1 MSNTIKFSSLSS
13 VTASSNRQSR
23 LKWKQQRAKVVF
35 VRASTNKKDDDDTFP
50 ADASKNVREEEDK
63 NQATTTTQQ
72 QPPLFDAQILQLK
85 SNIYALAATTSRGAE
100 ASADEKEKMQKKIS
114 ELNRLNPT
122 PMPARSELING
133 QWELVYTDTYAFRA
147 SPFFWQLGKALNENA
162 NLFYDAHAHQTSL
175 FGGGVGR
182 VIQEIDTNDMTLTS
196 DCIVKAS
203 VGIPFVGFAPI
214 FSGFGSVISKANI
227 IGGGGEEA
235 NDKLYCVMESTT
247 IRQDD
252 TEVIPAL
259 NFLNNT
265 VVPVGEVFENIVEGG
280 TPPPTVEMKVSYLDE
295 ETRVSSLED
304 GSILLFKRVVA

>member
-1 MSNTIKFSSLSS
+1 M
-13 VTASSNRQSR
+13 ASSTVSLRGVTSSFASFSTRQHRQQEQRKR
-23 LKWKQQRAKVVF
+23 LKAV
-35 VRASTNKKDDDDTFP
+35 VRASSSSDDDI
-50 ADASKNVREEEDK
+50 E
-63 NQATTTTQQ
+63 NQKPNEKRATTTAETSTAQL
-72 QPPLFDAQILQLK
+72 PLFDVQIQRLK
-85 SNIYALAATTSRGAE
+85 TDIYALAATTSRGAE
-100 ASADEKEKMQKKIS
+100 ATDVQKDVMQKKIA

-122 PMPARSELING
+122 PTPARSDLING
-133 QWELVYTDTYAFRA
+133 DWELAYADTYAFRA

-182 VIQEIDTNDMTLTS
+182 VVQNIDMQNMTLTS
-196 DCIVKAS
+196 DCVVKAS

-214 FSGFGSVISKANI
+214 FSGYGSVISKANI

-235 NDKLYCVMESTT
+235 NDRLFCVMESTT

-265 VVPVGEVFENIVEGG
+265 VVPVGEVFENVVGGG
-280 TPPPTVEMKVSYLDE
+280 TPPPTVEMKVLYLDE

-304 GSILLFKRVVA
+304 GSILLFKRVV

>member
-1 MSNTIKFSSLSS
+1 M
-13 VTASSNRQSR
+13 ASSTVSLRGVTSSFASFSTRQHRQQEQRKR
-23 LKWKQQRAKVVF
+23 LKGV
-35 VRASTNKKDDDDTFP
+35 VRASSSSDDDIENQKP
-50 ADASKNVREEEDK
+50 NEK
-63 NQATTTTQQ
+63 QATTTAETSTAQL
-72 QPPLFDAQILQLK
+72 PLFDVQIQRLK
-85 SNIYALAATTSRGAE
+85 TDIYALAATTSRGAE
-100 ASADEKEKMQKKIS
+100 ATDVQKDAMQKKIA

-122 PMPARSELING
+122 PTPARSDLING
-133 QWELVYTDTYAFRA
+133 DWELAYADTYAFRA

-182 VIQEIDTNDMTLTS
+182 VVQNIDMQNMTLTS
-196 DCIVKAS
+196 DCVVKAS

-214 FSGFGSVISKANI
+214 FSGYGSVISKANI

-235 NDKLYCVMESTT
+235 NDRLFCVMESTT

-265 VVPVGEVFENIVEGG
+265 VVPVGEVFENVVGGG
-280 TPPPTVEMKVSYLDE
+280 TPPPTVEMKVLYLDE

-304 GSILLFKRVVA
+304 GSILLFKRVV

>member
-1 MSNTIKFSSLSS
+1 MASSS
-13 VTASSNRQSR
+13 VSLRGVTSSFASFSTRQHRQQEQRKR
-23 LKWKQQRAKVVF
+23 LKGV
-35 VRASTNKKDDDDTFP
+35 VRASASADDDI
-50 ADASKNVREEEDK
+50 E
-63 NQATTTTQQ
+63 NQKPNEKRATTTAETSTAQL
-72 QPPLFDAQILQLK
+72 PLFDAQIQRLK
-85 SNIYALAATTSRGAE
+85 TDIYALAATTSRGAE
-100 ASADEKEKMQKKIS
+100 ATDVQKDVMQKKIA

-122 PMPARSELING
+122 PTPARSDLING
-133 QWELVYTDTYAFRA
+133 DWELAYADTYAFRA

-182 VIQEIDTNDMTLTS
+182 VVQNIDMQNMTLTS
-196 DCIVKAS
+196 DCVVKAS

-214 FSGFGSVISKANI
+214 FSGYGSVISKANI

-235 NDKLYCVMESTT
+235 NDRLFCVMESTT

-265 VVPVGEVFENIVEGG
+265 VVPVGEVFENVVGGG
-280 TPPPTVEMKVSYLDE
+280 TPPPTVEMKVLYLDE

-304 GSILLFKRVVA
+304 GSILLFKRVV

>member
-1 MSNTIKFSSLSS
+1 MASSS
-13 VTASSNRQSR
+13 VSLRGVTSSFASFSTRQHRQQEQRKR
-23 LKWKQQRAKVVF
+23 LKGV
-35 VRASTNKKDDDDTFP
+35 VRASSSSDDDI
-50 ADASKNVREEEDK
+50 E
-63 NQATTTTQQ
+63 NQKPNEKRATTTAETSTAQL
-72 QPPLFDAQILQLK
+72 PLFDAQIQRLK
-85 SNIYALAATTSRGAE
+85 TDIYALAATTSRGAE
-100 ASADEKEKMQKKIS
+100 ATDVQKDAMQKKIA

-122 PMPARSELING
+122 PMPARSDLING
-133 QWELVYTDTYAFRA
+133 DWELAYTDTYAFRA

-182 VIQEIDTNDMTLTS
+182 VVQNIDMQNMTLTS
-196 DCIVKAS
+196 DCVVKAS

-214 FSGFGSVISKANI
+214 FSGYGSVISKANI

-235 NDKLYCVMESTT
+235 NDRLFCVMESTT

-265 VVPVGEVFENIVEGG
+265 VVPVGEVFENVVGGG
-280 TPPPTVEMKVSYLDE
+280 TPPPTVEMKVLYLDE

-304 GSILLFKRVVA
+304 GSILLFKRVV

>member
-1 MSNTIKFSSLSS
+1 MASSS
-13 VTASSNRQSR
+13 VSLRGVTSSFASFSTRQHRQQEQRKR
-23 LKWKQQRAKVVF
+23 LKGV
-35 VRASTNKKDDDDTFP
+35 VRASSSSDDDI
-50 ADASKNVREEEDK
+50 E
-63 NQATTTTQQ
+63 NQKPNEKRATTTAETSTAQL
-72 QPPLFDAQILQLK
+72 PLFDVQIQRLK
-85 SNIYALAATTSRGAE
+85 TDIYALAATTSRGAE
-100 ASADEKEKMQKKIS
+100 ATDVQKDVMQKKIA

-122 PMPARSELING
+122 PTPARSDLING
-133 QWELVYTDTYAFRA
+133 DWELAYADTYAFRA

-182 VIQEIDTNDMTLTS
+182 VVQNIDMQNMTLTS
-196 DCIVKAS
+196 DCVVKAS

-214 FSGFGSVISKANI
+214 FSGYGSVISKANI

-235 NDKLYCVMESTT
+235 NDRLFCVMESTT

-265 VVPVGEVFENIVEGG
+265 VVPVGEVFENVVGGG
-280 TPPPTVEMKVSYLDE
+280 TPPPTVEMKVLYLDE

-304 GSILLFKRVVA
+304 GSILLFKRVV

>member
-1 MSNTIKFSSLSS
+1 MASSS
-13 VTASSNRQSR
+13 VSLRGVTSSFASFSTRQHRQQEQRKR
-23 LKWKQQRAKVVF
+23 LKGV
-35 VRASTNKKDDDDTFP
+35 VRASSSSDDDIENQKP
-50 ADASKNVREEEDK
+50 NEK
-63 NQATTTTQQ
+63 QATTTAETSTAQL
-72 QPPLFDAQILQLK
+72 PLFDAQIQRLK
-85 SNIYALAATTSRGAE
+85 TDIYALAATTSRGAE
-100 ASADEKEKMQKKIS
+100 ATDVQKDVMQKKIA

-122 PMPARSELING
+122 PTPARSDLING
-133 QWELVYTDTYAFRA
+133 DWELAYADTYAFRA

-182 VIQEIDTNDMTLTS
+182 VVQNIDMQNMTLTS
-196 DCIVKAS
+196 DCVVKAS

-214 FSGFGSVISKANI
+214 FSGYGSVISKANI

-235 NDKLYCVMESTT
+235 NDRLFCVMESTT

-265 VVPVGEVFENIVEGG
+265 VVPVGEVFENVVGGG
-280 TPPPTVEMKVSYLDE
+280 TPPPTVEMKVLYLDE

-304 GSILLFKRVVA
+304 GSILLFKRVV

>member
-1 MSNTIKFSSLSS
+1 
-13 VTASSNRQSR
+13 
-23 LKWKQQRAKVVF
+23 LKAV
-35 VRASTNKKDDDDTFP
+35 VRASSSSDDDIENQKP
-50 ADASKNVREEEDK
+50 NEK
-63 NQATTTTQQ
+63 QATTTAETSTAQL
-72 QPPLFDAQILQLK
+72 PLFDAQIQRLK
-85 SNIYALAATTSRGAE
+85 TDIYALAATTSRGAE
-100 ASADEKEKMQKKIS
+100 ATDVQKDVMQKKIA

-122 PMPARSELING
+122 PTPARSDLING
-133 QWELVYTDTYAFRA
+133 DWELAYADTYAFRA

-182 VIQEIDTNDMTLTS
+182 VVQNIDMQNMTLTS

-214 FSGFGSVISKANI
+214 FSGYGSVISKANI

-235 NDKLYCVMESTT
+235 NDRLFCVMESTT

-265 VVPVGEVFENIVEGG
+265 VVPVGEVFENVVGGG
-280 TPPPTVEMKVSYLDE
+280 TPPPTVEMKVLYLDE

-304 GSILLFKRVVA
+304 GSILLFKRVV

>member
-1 MSNTIKFSSLSS
+1 MTSSSIRASLPIQSLS
-13 VTASSNRQSR
+13 ASSTRQR
-23 LKWKQQRAKVVF
+23 REWKRCH
-35 VRASTNKKDDDDTFP
+35 VRASSSSDDV
-50 ADASKNVREEEDK
+50 ADASTNNGEENPAEDK
-63 NQATTTTQQ
+63 ATMGAKATSATTQQ
-72 QPPLFDAQILQLK
+72 QPLFDTQIMQLK
-85 SNIYALAATTSRGAE
+85 SDIYALAATTSRGAE
-100 ASADEKEKMQKKIS
+100 ADSIQKEAMQKKIS

-182 VIQEIDTNDMTLTS
+182 VVQNINTIDMTLTS

-203 VGIPFVGFAPI
+203 VGIPFVGIAPI

-265 VVPVGEVFENIVEGG
+265 VVPVGEVFENIIGGG

-295 ETRVSSLED
+295 EMRVSSLED

>member
-1 MSNTIKFSSLSS
+1 MASSS
-13 VTASSNRQSR
+13 VSLRGVTSSFASFSTRQHRQQEQRKR
-23 LKWKQQRAKVVF
+23 LKGV
-35 VRASTNKKDDDDTFP
+35 VRASSSSDDDI
-50 ADASKNVREEEDK
+50 E
-63 NQATTTTQQ
+63 NQKPNEKRATTTAETSTAQL
-72 QPPLFDAQILQLK
+72 PLFDAQIQRLK
-85 SNIYALAATTSRGAE
+85 TDIYALAATTSRGAE
-100 ASADEKEKMQKKIS
+100 ATDVQKDVMQKKIA

-122 PMPARSELING
+122 PTPARSDLING
-133 QWELVYTDTYAFRA
+133 DWELAYADTYAFRA

-182 VIQEIDTNDMTLTS
+182 VVQNIDMQNMTLTS
-196 DCIVKAS
+196 DCVVKAS

-214 FSGFGSVISKANI
+214 FSGYGSVISKANI

-235 NDKLYCVMESTT
+235 NDRLFCVMESTT

-265 VVPVGEVFENIVEGG
+265 VVPVGEVFENVVGGG
-280 TPPPTVEMKVSYLDE
+280 TPPPTVEMKVMYLDE

-304 GSILLFKRVVA
+304 GSILLFKRVV

>member
-1 MSNTIKFSSLSS
+1 MASSS
-13 VTASSNRQSR
+13 VSLRGVTSSFASFSTRQHRQQEQRKR
-23 LKWKQQRAKVVF
+23 LKGV
-35 VRASTNKKDDDDTFP
+35 VRASASSDDDI
-50 ADASKNVREEEDK
+50 E
-63 NQATTTTQQ
+63 NQKPNEKRATTTAETSTAQL
-72 QPPLFDAQILQLK
+72 PLFDAQIQRLK
-85 SNIYALAATTSRGAE
+85 TDIYALAATTSRGAE
-100 ASADEKEKMQKKIS
+100 ATDVQKDVMQKKIA

-122 PMPARSELING
+122 PTPARSDLING
-133 QWELVYTDTYAFRA
+133 DWELAYTDTYAFRA

-182 VIQEIDTNDMTLTS
+182 VVQNIDMQNMTLTS
-196 DCIVKAS
+196 DCVVKAS

-214 FSGFGSVISKANI
+214 FSGYGSVISKANI

-235 NDKLYCVMESTT
+235 NDRLFCVMESTT

-252 TEVIPAL
+252 TELIPAL

-265 VVPVGEVFENIVEGG
+265 VVPVGEVFENVVGGG
-280 TPPPTVEMKVSYLDE
+280 TPPPTVEMKVLYLDE

-304 GSILLFKRVVA
+304 GSILLFKRVV

>member
-1 MSNTIKFSSLSS
+1 MASSS
-13 VTASSNRQSR
+13 VSLRGVTSSFASFSTRQHRQQEQRKR
-23 LKWKQQRAKVVF
+23 LKGV
-35 VRASTNKKDDDDTFP
+35 VRASSSSDDDI
-50 ADASKNVREEEDK
+50 E
-63 NQATTTTQQ
+63 NQKPNEKRATTTAETSTAQL
-72 QPPLFDAQILQLK
+72 PLFDAQIQRLK
-85 SNIYALAATTSRGAE
+85 TDIYALAATTSRGAE
-100 ASADEKEKMQKKIS
+100 ATDVQKDAMQKKIA

-122 PMPARSELING
+122 PTPARSDLING
-133 QWELVYTDTYAFRA
+133 DWELAYADTYAFRA

-182 VIQEIDTNDMTLTS
+182 VVQNIDMQNMTLTS

-214 FSGFGSVISKANI
+214 FSGYGSVISKANI

-235 NDKLYCVMESTT
+235 NDRLFCVMESTT

-265 VVPVGEVFENIVEGG
+265 VVPVGEVFENVVGGG
-280 TPPPTVEMKVSYLDE
+280 TPPPTVEMKVLYLDE

-304 GSILLFKRVVA
+304 GSILLFKRVV

>member
-1 MSNTIKFSSLSS
+1 MPSSS
-13 VTASSNRQSR
+13 VSLRGVTSSFASFSTRQHRQQEQRKR
-23 LKWKQQRAKVVF
+23 LKAV
-35 VRASTNKKDDDDTFP
+35 VRASSTSDDDI
-50 ADASKNVREEEDK
+50 E
-63 NQATTTTQQ
+63 NQKPNEKRATTTAETSTAQL
-72 QPPLFDAQILQLK
+72 PLFDAQIQRLK
-85 SNIYALAATTSRGAE
+85 TDIYALAATTSRGAE
-100 ASADEKEKMQKKIS
+100 ATDVQKDAMQKKIA

-122 PMPARSELING
+122 PTPARSDLING
-133 QWELVYTDTYAFRA
+133 DWELAYADTYAFRA

-182 VIQEIDTNDMTLTS
+182 VVQNIDMQNMTLTS
-196 DCIVKAS
+196 DCVVKAS

-214 FSGFGSVISKANI
+214 FSGYGSVISKANI

-235 NDKLYCVMESTT
+235 NDRLFCVMESTT

-265 VVPVGEVFENIVEGG
+265 VVPVGEVFENVVGGG
-280 TPPPTVEMKVSYLDE
+280 TPPPTVEMKVLYLDE

-304 GSILLFKRVVA
+304 GSILLFKRVV

>member
-1 MSNTIKFSSLSS
+1 MASSS
-13 VTASSNRQSR
+13 VSLRGVTSSFASFSTRQHRQQEQRKR
-23 LKWKQQRAKVVF
+23 LKAV
-35 VRASTNKKDDDDTFP
+35 VRASSSSDDDIENQKP
-50 ADASKNVREEEDK
+50 NEK
-63 NQATTTTQQ
+63 QATTTAETSTAQL
-72 QPPLFDAQILQLK
+72 PLFDAQIQRLK
-85 SNIYALAATTSRGAE
+85 TDIYALAATTSRGAE
-100 ASADEKEKMQKKIS
+100 ATDVQKDVMQKKIA

-122 PMPARSELING
+122 PTPARSDLING
-133 QWELVYTDTYAFRA
+133 DWELAYADTYAFRA

-182 VIQEIDTNDMTLTS
+182 VVQNIDMQNMTLTS
-196 DCIVKAS
+196 DCVVKAS

-214 FSGFGSVISKANI
+214 FSGYGSVISKANI

-235 NDKLYCVMESTT
+235 NDRLFCVMESTT

-265 VVPVGEVFENIVEGG
+265 VVPVGEVFENVVGGG
-280 TPPPTVEMKVSYLDE
+280 TPPPTVEMKVLYLDE

-304 GSILLFKRVVA
+304 GSILLFKRVV

>member
-1 MSNTIKFSSLSS
+1 MASSS
-13 VTASSNRQSR
+13 VSLRGVTSSFASFSTRQHRQQEQRKR
-23 LKWKQQRAKVVF
+23 LKGV
-35 VRASTNKKDDDDTFP
+35 VRASASSDDDI
-50 ADASKNVREEEDK
+50 E
-63 NQATTTTQQ
+63 NQKPNEKRATTTAETSTAQL
-72 QPPLFDAQILQLK
+72 PLFDAQIQRLK
-85 SNIYALAATTSRGAE
+85 TDIYALAATTSRGAE
-100 ASADEKEKMQKKIS
+100 ATDVQKDVMQKKIA

-122 PMPARSELING
+122 PTPARSDLING
-133 QWELVYTDTYAFRA
+133 DWELAYADTYAFRA

-182 VIQEIDTNDMTLTS
+182 VVQNIDMQNMTLTS
-196 DCIVKAS
+196 DCVVKAS

-214 FSGFGSVISKANI
+214 FSGYGSVISKANI

-235 NDKLYCVMESTT
+235 NDRLFCVMESTT

-265 VVPVGEVFENIVEGG
+265 VVPVGEVFENVVGGG
-280 TPPPTVEMKVSYLDE
+280 TPPPTVEMKVLYLDE

-304 GSILLFKRVVA
+304 GSILLFKRVV

>member
-1 MSNTIKFSSLSS
+1 MASSS
-13 VTASSNRQSR
+13 VSLRGVTSSFASFSTRQHRQQEQRKR
-23 LKWKQQRAKVVF
+23 LKAV
-35 VRASTNKKDDDDTFP
+35 VRASSSSDDDI
-50 ADASKNVREEEDK
+50 E
-63 NQATTTTQQ
+63 NQKPNEKRATTTAETSTAQL
-72 QPPLFDAQILQLK
+72 PLFDAQIQRLK
-85 SNIYALAATTSRGAE
+85 TDIYALAATTSRGAE
-100 ASADEKEKMQKKIS
+100 ATDVQKDAMQKKIA

-122 PMPARSELING
+122 PTPARSDLING
-133 QWELVYTDTYAFRA
+133 DWELAYADTYAFRA

-182 VIQEIDTNDMTLTS
+182 VVQNIDMQNMTLTS
-196 DCIVKAS
+196 DCVVKAS

-214 FSGFGSVISKANI
+214 FSGYGSVISKANI

-235 NDKLYCVMESTT
+235 NDRLFCVMESTT

-265 VVPVGEVFENIVEGG
+265 VVPVGEVFENVVGGG
-280 TPPPTVEMKVSYLDE
+280 TPPPTVEMKVLYLDE

-304 GSILLFKRVVA
+304 GSILLFKRVV

>member
-1 MSNTIKFSSLSS
+1 MASSS
-13 VTASSNRQSR
+13 VSLRGVTSSFASFSTRQHRQQEQRKR
-23 LKWKQQRAKVVF
+23 LKGV
-35 VRASTNKKDDDDTFP
+35 VRASASSDDDI
-50 ADASKNVREEEDK
+50 E
-63 NQATTTTQQ
+63 NQKPNEKRATTTAETSTAQL
-72 QPPLFDAQILQLK
+72 PLFDAQIQRLK
-85 SNIYALAATTSRGAE
+85 TDIYALAATTSRGAE
-100 ASADEKEKMQKKIS
+100 ATDVQKDAMQKKIA

-122 PMPARSELING
+122 PMPARSDLING
-133 QWELVYTDTYAFRA
+133 DWELAYADTYAFRA

-182 VIQEIDTNDMTLTS
+182 VVQNIDMQNMTLTS

-214 FSGFGSVISKANI
+214 FSGYGSVISKANI

-235 NDKLYCVMESTT
+235 NDRLFCVMESTT

-265 VVPVGEVFENIVEGG
+265 VVPVGEVFENVVGGG
-280 TPPPTVEMKVSYLDE
+280 TPPPTVEMKVLYLDE

-304 GSILLFKRVVA
+304 GSILLFKRVV

>member
-1 MSNTIKFSSLSS
+1 MASSS
-13 VTASSNRQSR
+13 VSLRGVTSSFASFSTRQHRQQEQRKR
-23 LKWKQQRAKVVF
+23 LKGV
-35 VRASTNKKDDDDTFP
+35 VRASSSSDDDI
-50 ADASKNVREEEDK
+50 E
-63 NQATTTTQQ
+63 NQKPNEKRATTTAETSTAQL
-72 QPPLFDAQILQLK
+72 PLFDAQIQRLK
-85 SNIYALAATTSRGAE
+85 TDIYALAATTSRGAE
-100 ASADEKEKMQKKIS
+100 ATDVQKDVMQKKIA

-122 PMPARSELING
+122 PTPARSDLING
-133 QWELVYTDTYAFRA
+133 DWELAYADTYAFRA

-182 VIQEIDTNDMTLTS
+182 VVQNIDMQNMTLTS
-196 DCIVKAS
+196 DCVVKAS

-214 FSGFGSVISKANI
+214 FSGYGSVISKANI

-235 NDKLYCVMESTT
+235 NDRLFCVMESTT

-265 VVPVGEVFENIVEGG
+265 VVPVGEVFENVVGGG
-280 TPPPTVEMKVSYLDE
+280 TPPPTVEMKVLYLDE

-304 GSILLFKRVVA
+304 GSISLFKRVV

>member
-1 MSNTIKFSSLSS
+1 MASSS
-13 VTASSNRQSR
+13 VSLRGVTSSFASFSTRQHRQQEQRKR
-23 LKWKQQRAKVVF
+23 LKAV
-35 VRASTNKKDDDDTFP
+35 VRASSSSDDDIENQKP
-50 ADASKNVREEEDK
+50 NEK
-63 NQATTTTQQ
+63 QATTTAETSTAQL
-72 QPPLFDAQILQLK
+72 PLFDAQIQRLK
-85 SNIYALAATTSRGAE
+85 TDIYALAATTSRGAE
-100 ASADEKEKMQKKIS
+100 ATDVQKDVMQKKIA

-122 PMPARSELING
+122 PTPARSDLING
-133 QWELVYTDTYAFRA
+133 DWELAYADTYAFRA

-182 VIQEIDTNDMTLTS
+182 VVQNIDMQNMTLTS

-214 FSGFGSVISKANI
+214 FSGYGSVISKANI

-235 NDKLYCVMESTT
+235 NDRLFCVMESTT

-265 VVPVGEVFENIVEGG
+265 VVPVGEVFENVVGGG
-280 TPPPTVEMKVSYLDE
+280 TPPPTVEMKVLYLDE

-304 GSILLFKRVVA
+304 GSILLFKRVV

>member
-1 MSNTIKFSSLSS
+1 MASSS
-13 VTASSNRQSR
+13 VSLRGVTSSFASFSTRQHRQQEQRKR
-23 LKWKQQRAKVVF
+23 LKGV
-35 VRASTNKKDDDDTFP
+35 VRASSSSDDDIENQKP
-50 ADASKNVREEEDK
+50 NEK
-63 NQATTTTQQ
+63 QATTTAETSTAQL
-72 QPPLFDAQILQLK
+72 PLFDAQIQRLK
-85 SNIYALAATTSRGAE
+85 TDIYALAATTSRGAE
-100 ASADEKEKMQKKIS
+100 ATDVQKDAMQKKIA

-122 PMPARSELING
+122 PMPARSDLING
-133 QWELVYTDTYAFRA
+133 DWELAYADTYAFRA

-182 VIQEIDTNDMTLTS
+182 VVQNIDMQNMTLTS
-196 DCIVKAS
+196 DCVVKAS

-214 FSGFGSVISKANI
+214 FSGYGSVISKANI

-235 NDKLYCVMESTT
+235 NDRLFCVMESTT

-265 VVPVGEVFENIVEGG
+265 VVPVGEVFENVVGGG
-280 TPPPTVEMKVSYLDE
+280 TPPPTVEMKVLYLDE

-304 GSILLFKRVVA
+304 GSILLFKRVV

>member
-1 MSNTIKFSSLSS
+1 MASSS
-13 VTASSNRQSR
+13 VSLRGVTSSFASFSTRQHRQQEQRKR
-23 LKWKQQRAKVVF
+23 LKAV
-35 VRASTNKKDDDDTFP
+35 VRASSSSDDDIENQKP
-50 ADASKNVREEEDK
+50 NEK
-63 NQATTTTQQ
+63 QATTTAETSTAQL
-72 QPPLFDAQILQLK
+72 PLFDAQIQRLK
-85 SNIYALAATTSRGAE
+85 TDIYALAATTSRGAE
-100 ASADEKEKMQKKIS
+100 ATDVQKDAMQKKIA

-122 PMPARSELING
+122 PMPARSDLING
-133 QWELVYTDTYAFRA
+133 DWELAYADTYAFRA

-182 VIQEIDTNDMTLTS
+182 VVQNIDMQNMTLTS
-196 DCIVKAS
+196 DCVVKAS

-214 FSGFGSVISKANI
+214 FSGYGSVISKANI

-235 NDKLYCVMESTT
+235 NDRLFCVMESTT

-265 VVPVGEVFENIVEGG
+265 VVPVGEVFENVVGGG
-280 TPPPTVEMKVSYLDE
+280 TPPPTVGMKVLYLDE

-304 GSILLFKRVVA
+304 GSILLFKRVV

>member
-1 MSNTIKFSSLSS
+1 MASSS
-13 VTASSNRQSR
+13 VSLRGVTSSFASFSTRQHRQQEQRKR
-23 LKWKQQRAKVVF
+23 LKGV
-35 VRASTNKKDDDDTFP
+35 VRASASSDDDI
-50 ADASKNVREEEDK
+50 E
-63 NQATTTTQQ
+63 NQKPNEKRATTTAETSTAQL
-72 QPPLFDAQILQLK
+72 PLFDVQIQRLK
-85 SNIYALAATTSRGAE
+85 TDIYALAATTSRGAE
-100 ASADEKEKMQKKIS
+100 ATDVQKDAMQKKIA

-122 PMPARSELING
+122 PTPARSDLING
-133 QWELVYTDTYAFRA
+133 DWELAYADTYAFRA

-182 VIQEIDTNDMTLTS
+182 VVQNIDMQNMTLTS
-196 DCIVKAS
+196 DCVVKAS

-214 FSGFGSVISKANI
+214 FSGYGSVISKANI

-235 NDKLYCVMESTT
+235 NDRLFCVMESTT

-265 VVPVGEVFENIVEGG
+265 VVPVGEVFENVVGGG
-280 TPPPTVEMKVSYLDE
+280 TPPPTVEMKVLYLDE

-304 GSILLFKRVVA
+304 GSILLFKRVV

>member
-1 MSNTIKFSSLSS
+1 M
-13 VTASSNRQSR
+13 ASSTVSLRGVTSSFASFSTRQHRQQEQRKR
-23 LKWKQQRAKVVF
+23 LKGV
-35 VRASTNKKDDDDTFP
+35 VRASSSSDDDI
-50 ADASKNVREEEDK
+50 E
-63 NQATTTTQQ
+63 NQKPNEKRATTTAETSTAQL
-72 QPPLFDAQILQLK
+72 PLFDAQIQRLK
-85 SNIYALAATTSRGAE
+85 TDIYALAATTSRGAE
-100 ASADEKEKMQKKIS
+100 ATDVQKDAMQKKIA

-122 PMPARSELING
+122 PMPARSDLING
-133 QWELVYTDTYAFRA
+133 DWELAYADTYAFRA

-182 VIQEIDTNDMTLTS
+182 VVQNIDMQNMTLTS
-196 DCIVKAS
+196 DCVVKAS

-214 FSGFGSVISKANI
+214 FSGYGSVISKANI

-235 NDKLYCVMESTT
+235 NDRLFCVMESTT

-265 VVPVGEVFENIVEGG
+265 VVPVGEVFENVVGGG
-280 TPPPTVEMKVSYLDE
+280 TPPPTVEMKVLYLDE

-304 GSILLFKRVVA
+304 GSILLFKRVV

>member
-1 MSNTIKFSSLSS
+1 MASSS
-13 VTASSNRQSR
+13 VSLRGVTSSFASFSTRQHRQQEQRKR
-23 LKWKQQRAKVVF
+23 LKGV
-35 VRASTNKKDDDDTFP
+35 VRASSSSDDDIENQKP
-50 ADASKNVREEEDK
+50 NEK
-63 NQATTTTQQ
+63 QATTTAETSTAQL
-72 QPPLFDAQILQLK
+72 PLFDVQIQRLK
-85 SNIYALAATTSRGAE
+85 TDIYALAATTSRGAE
-100 ASADEKEKMQKKIS
+100 ATDVQKDVMQKKIA

-122 PMPARSELING
+122 PTPARSDLING
-133 QWELVYTDTYAFRA
+133 DWELAYADTYAFRA

-182 VIQEIDTNDMTLTS
+182 VVQNIDMQNMTLTS
-196 DCIVKAS
+196 DCVVKAS

-214 FSGFGSVISKANI
+214 FSGYGSVISKANI

-235 NDKLYCVMESTT
+235 NDRLFCVMESTT

-265 VVPVGEVFENIVEGG
+265 VVPVGEVFENVVGGG
-280 TPPPTVEMKVSYLDE
+280 TPPPTVEMKVLYLDE

-304 GSILLFKRVVA
+304 GSILLFKRVV

>member
-1 MSNTIKFSSLSS
+1 M
-13 VTASSNRQSR
+13 ASSTVSLRGVTSSFASFSTRQHRQQEQRKR
-23 LKWKQQRAKVVF
+23 LKGV
-35 VRASTNKKDDDDTFP
+35 VRASASSDDDI
-50 ADASKNVREEEDK
+50 E
-63 NQATTTTQQ
+63 NQKPNEKRATTTAETSTAQL
-72 QPPLFDAQILQLK
+72 PLFDAQIQRLK
-85 SNIYALAATTSRGAE
+85 TDIYALAATTSRGAE
-100 ASADEKEKMQKKIS
+100 ATDVQKDVMQKKIA

-122 PMPARSELING
+122 PTPARSDLING
-133 QWELVYTDTYAFRA
+133 DWELAYADTYAFRA

-182 VIQEIDTNDMTLTS
+182 VVQNIDMQNMTLTS
-196 DCIVKAS
+196 DCVVKAS

-214 FSGFGSVISKANI
+214 FSGYGSVISKANI

-235 NDKLYCVMESTT
+235 NDRLFCVMESTT

-265 VVPVGEVFENIVEGG
+265 VVPVGEVFENVVGGG
-280 TPPPTVEMKVSYLDE
+280 TPPPTVEMKVLYLDE

-304 GSILLFKRVVA
+304 GSILLFKRVV

>member
-1 MSNTIKFSSLSS
+1 MTSSS
-13 VTASSNRQSR
+13 VSLRGVTSSFASFSTRQHRQQEQRKR
-23 LKWKQQRAKVVF
+23 LKGV
-35 VRASTNKKDDDDTFP
+35 VRASASSDDDI
-50 ADASKNVREEEDK
+50 E
-63 NQATTTTQQ
+63 NQKPNEKRATTTAETSTAQL
-72 QPPLFDAQILQLK
+72 PLFDAQIQRLK
-85 SNIYALAATTSRGAE
+85 TDIYALAATTSRGAE
-100 ASADEKEKMQKKIS
+100 ATDVQKDVMQKKIA

-122 PMPARSELING
+122 PTPARSDLING
-133 QWELVYTDTYAFRA
+133 DWELAYADTYAFRA

-182 VIQEIDTNDMTLTS
+182 VVQKIDMQNMTLTS
-196 DCIVKAS
+196 DCVVNAS

-214 FSGFGSVISKANI
+214 FSGYGSVISKANI

-235 NDKLYCVMESTT
+235 NDRLFCVMESTT

-265 VVPVGEVFENIVEGG
+265 VVPVGEVFENVVGGG
-280 TPPPTVEMKVSYLDE
+280 TPPPTVEMKVLYLDE
-295 ETRVSSLED
+295 ETRVSILED
-304 GSILLFKRVVA
+304 GSILLFKRVV

>member
-1 MSNTIKFSSLSS
+1 M
-13 VTASSNRQSR
+13 ASSTVSLRGVTSSFASFSTRQHRQQEQRKR
-23 LKWKQQRAKVVF
+23 LKGV
-35 VRASTNKKDDDDTFP
+35 VRASSSSDDDIENQKP
-50 ADASKNVREEEDK
+50 NEK
-63 NQATTTTQQ
+63 QATTTAETSTAQL
-72 QPPLFDAQILQLK
+72 PLFDAQIQRLK
-85 SNIYALAATTSRGAE
+85 TDIYALAATTSRGAE
-100 ASADEKEKMQKKIS
+100 ATDVQKDAMQKKIA

-122 PMPARSELING
+122 PTPARSDLING
-133 QWELVYTDTYAFRA
+133 DWELAYADTYAFRA

-182 VIQEIDTNDMTLTS
+182 VVQNIDMQNMTLTS
-196 DCIVKAS
+196 DCVVKAS

-214 FSGFGSVISKANI
+214 FSGYGSVISKANI

-235 NDKLYCVMESTT
+235 NDRLFCVMESTT

-265 VVPVGEVFENIVEGG
+265 VVPVGEVFENVVGGG
-280 TPPPTVEMKVSYLDE
+280 TPPPTVEMKVLYLDE

-304 GSILLFKRVVA
+304 GSILLFKRVV

>member
-1 MSNTIKFSSLSS
+1 MASSS
-13 VTASSNRQSR
+13 VSLRGVTSSFASFSTRQHRQQEQRKR
-23 LKWKQQRAKVVF
+23 LKGV
-35 VRASTNKKDDDDTFP
+35 VRASASSDDDI
-50 ADASKNVREEEDK
+50 E
-63 NQATTTTQQ
+63 NQKPNEKRATTTAETSTAQL
-72 QPPLFDAQILQLK
+72 PLFDAQIQRLK
-85 SNIYALAATTSRGAE
+85 TDIYALAATTSRGAE
-100 ASADEKEKMQKKIS
+100 ATDVQKDVMQKKIA

-122 PMPARSELING
+122 PTPARSDLING
-133 QWELVYTDTYAFRA
+133 DWELAYADTYAFRA

-182 VIQEIDTNDMTLTS
+182 VVQNIDMQNMTLTS
-196 DCIVKAS
+196 DCVVKAS

-214 FSGFGSVISKANI
+214 FSGYGSVISKANI

-235 NDKLYCVMESTT
+235 NDRLFCVMESTT

-265 VVPVGEVFENIVEGG
+265 VVLVGEVFENVVGGG
-280 TPPPTVEMKVSYLDE
+280 TPPPTVEMKVLYLDE

-304 GSILLFKRVVA
+304 GSILLFKRVV

>member
-1 MSNTIKFSSLSS
+1 M
-13 VTASSNRQSR
+13 ASSTVSLRGVTSSFASFSTRQHRQQEQRKR
-23 LKWKQQRAKVVF
+23 LKGV
-35 VRASTNKKDDDDTFP
+35 VRASSSSDDDI
-50 ADASKNVREEEDK
+50 E
-63 NQATTTTQQ
+63 NQKPNEKRATTTAETSTAQL
-72 QPPLFDAQILQLK
+72 PLFDAQIQRLK
-85 SNIYALAATTSRGAE
+85 TDIYALAATTSRGAE
-100 ASADEKEKMQKKIS
+100 ATDVQKDVMQKKIA

-122 PMPARSELING
+122 PTPARSDLING
-133 QWELVYTDTYAFRA
+133 DWELAYADTYAFRA

-182 VIQEIDTNDMTLTS
+182 VVQNIDMQNMTLTS
-196 DCIVKAS
+196 DCVVKAS

-214 FSGFGSVISKANI
+214 FSGYGSVISKANI

-235 NDKLYCVMESTT
+235 NDRLFCVMESTT

-265 VVPVGEVFENIVEGG
+265 VVPVGEVFENVVGGG
-280 TPPPTVEMKVSYLDE
+280 TPPPTVEMKVLYLDE

-304 GSILLFKRVVA
+304 GSISLFKRVV